1 MFRHGVIVSATKNS
15 RVSSHS
21 RWNLRV
27 IFSSEK
33 SRRGDESPGQNT
45 KTVAAAKIS
54 YCLIRRI
61 ERSSADVFP
70 KVLLT
75 SSSESRDS
83 IVYASTLDNH
93 RYVTSEKARK
103 NIICIPNASKDFFY
117 PEWWIVFCWFSRFA
131 VAKKKF
137 CHSFKKASHKGAKS
151 METLSQKEDCVP
163 GISFPLP
170 LKP

>member
-1 MFRHGVIVSATKNS
+1 MFRHGVIASATKNS
-15 RVSSHS
+15 YS

-117 PEWWIVFCWFSRFA
+117 PEWWIVFCLFFRFA
-131 VAKKKF
+131 VAKK
-137 CHSFKKASHKGAKS
+137 SFA
-151 METLSQKEDCVP
+151 TLSKKHRIKEQKVWRRSRRKKIVCQ
-163 GISFPLP
+163 GFLFPFL
-170 LKP
+170 